1 MSSNPLNAISVLSRA
16 VTVSSTAIP
25 RWPGQ
30 TADGLTHP
38 ALEFMSLSGS
48 EYLGKLFEYELLL
61 RTPDDYTVPLAVSAN
76 IDLKALI
83 GKEMTVTV
91 GLEAPADLSGHN
103 EASQREIT
111 GLIVAVEY
119 VRREGRYNVYRV
131 VLRPWLWLATL
142 TTDYKIF
149 QNKTVIEIIDEVLK
163 DYPYPVEKRLDVS
176 RYTAEAESPRNEPRA
191 FQVQYGETDFHF
203 IQRLMEEWGIYWFFE
218 HVDGKHRLVLCDHIG
233 AHRPS
238 PNPAYQTLAVQPQG
252 GKTDTEYISAF
263 STAEVLCTGHYVTS
277 DFDFTRSRADMRSI
291 NQQPRD
297 TSWNLLERYDWPGD
311 YTDGSHGELLA
322 RTRMEALRA
331 PGTRAKGEGNV
342 RGLACGQTFVLTN
355 CDYTDANRE
364 YLVVGT
370 QFELTGTPDE
380 SGSGYQ
386 YTCSNEFDA
395 QPTNEVFRLPQE
407 TLKPTVSGPQSAIVV
422 GPEGKE
428 LWTDE
433 FGRVKVRFAW
443 DRYGRNVETDSCWI
457 RVSQAWAG
465 QGFGGIYIPRI
476 GQEVIVDFWNGDPD
490 RPLITGSLYNTATPP
505 PVDLPGN
512 ATQSGFMSRSMEGG
526 MQNYNGIR
534 FEDKAGAEE
543 FTLQA
548 ERDMNRLTKLN
559 ESHVVGADYTV
570 GVAAAHSMTVGATSS
585 TVVGG
590 KYSVKV
596 KDVASY
602 FVGLAQWT
610 NIGGAEVTAVGGAS
624 TLTVGGVRTVTVGGA
639 STHAVG
645 GAYSLSAGGSLSIV
659 CGESSLTL
667 YKDGEIKLIGKLIH
681 IQGEKRVVVKGLP
694 LELNPIDKAKG
705 NATTVPVPIVI
716 CDGLDV
722 PCIDEPDPCDP
733 IVCPPPLPIITPEPS
748 DEEPEPSDEEPE
760 PSDEQPEPSDEEP
773 EPSDEE
779 PEPSDEEPEPSDEEP
794 EPSDEEPEPSDEEP
808 EPSDEQP
815 EPSDEEPEPS
825 DEEPEPSDEEPE
837 PSDEEPEPSDEEP
850 EPSDEE
856 PEPSDEEPE
865 PSDEEPE
872 PSDEEPEPSDEEPE
886 PSVEEPEPSVE
897 VPPPTGQDA

>member
-1 MSSNPLNAISVLSRA
+1 MSSNPLNAISVHSRA
-16 VTVSSTAIP
+16 VTVSSAAIP
-25 RWPGQ
+25 QWPDQ
-30 TADGLTHP
+30 SADGLTRS

-48 EYLGKLFEYELLL
+48 ERLGKLFRYELQL

-91 GLEAPADLSGHN
+91 ELAAPADLSGNN
-103 EASQREIT
+103 EARQREIT
-111 GLIVAVEY
+111 GLVVAAEY
-119 VRREGRYNVYRV
+119 FRREGRYNVYRV
-131 VLRPWLWLATL
+131 VLEPWLSLAAL

-176 RYTAEAESPRNEPRA
+176 RYTVEGESPRNEPRA

-218 HVDGKHRLVLCDHIG
+218 HIDGKHRLVLCDHIG

-238 PNPAYQTLAVQPQG
+238 PNPAYQTLAFQPQE

-263 STAEVLCTGHYVTS
+263 STTEVLCTGHYVTS

-311 YTDGSHGELLA
+311 YTDGTHGELLA

-355 CDYTDANRE
+355 YDYTAANCE

-370 QFELTGTPDE
+370 EFELTGTPDE
-380 SGSGYQ
+380 SGSGYH
-386 YTCSNEFDA
+386 YTCSNKFEV
-395 QPTNEVFRLPQE
+395 QPTSEVFRLPQE
-407 TLKPTVSGPQSAIVV
+407 TLKPTVSGPQSAVVV
-422 GPEGKE
+422 GPPGKE

-433 FGRVKVRFAW
+433 FGRVKVRFIW
-443 DRYGRNVETDSCWI
+443 DRYGQNVETDSCWI

-490 RPLITGSLYNTATPP
+490 RPLIIGSLYNTATPP
-505 PVDLPGN
+505 PYDLPGN

-526 MQNYNGIR
+526 MQNYNSIR

-543 FTLQA
+543 FTVQA

-559 ESHVVGADYTV
+559 ESHVVGADYTI

-590 KYSVKV
+590 KYSVRV
-596 KDVASY
+596 KNIASY
-602 FVGLAQWT
+602 DVGLAQLT
-610 NIGGAEVTAVGGAS
+610 KIGGAEVTAVGGAS

-645 GAYSLSAGGSLSIV
+645 GAYSLSAGGVLSIV
-659 CGESSLTL
+659 CGASSLTMT
-667 YKDGEIKLIGKLIH
+667 KDGEIKLIGKKIR
-681 IQGEKRVVVKGLP
+681 IQGEKRVVVMGMP
-694 LELNPIDKAKG
+694 LELNPCDKDKC
-705 NATTVPVPIVI
+705 NATTVPVPVVG
-716 CDGLDV
+716 CDALDV
-722 PCIDEPDPCDP
+722 PCIDEPDPCEP
-733 IVCPPPLPIITPEPS
+733 IVCPPPEPSDEQPEPS
-748 DEEPEPSDEEPE
+748 DEQPEPSDEQPE

-779 PEPSDEEPEPSDEEP
+779 PVPSD
-794 EPSDEEPEPSDEEP
+794 
-808 EPSDEQP
+808 
-815 EPSDEEPEPS
+815 
-825 DEEPEPSDEEPE
+825 
-837 PSDEEPEPSDEEP
+837 
-850 EPSDEE
+850 
-856 PEPSDEEPE
+856 
-865 PSDEEPE
+865 
-872 PSDEEPEPSDEEPE
+872 
-886 PSVEEPEPSVE
+886 E
-897 VPPPTGQDA
+897 VPPPTGQEA

>member
-1 MSSNPLNAISVLSRA
+1 MSSNLLNAMRVQSRA
-16 VTVSSTAIP
+16 VTVSSAAIP
-25 RWPGQ
+25 QWPDQ
-30 TADGLTHP
+30 TADGLTRP

-48 EYLGKLFEYELLL
+48 EYLGKLFRYELQL
-61 RTPDDYTVPLAVSAN
+61 RTPDDYTVPLAASAN

-91 GLEAPADLSGHN
+91 DLEAPAGLSGDS
-103 EASQREIT
+103 EARQREIT
-111 GLIVAVEY
+111 GLVVAAEY
-119 VRREGRYNVYRV
+119 VGREGRYNVYRV
-131 VLRPWLWLATL
+131 VLEPWLSLAML

-176 RYTAEAESPRNEPRA
+176 RYTVEGESPRNEPRA

-233 AHRPS
+233 AHRQS
-238 PNPAYQTLAVQPQG
+238 PNPAYQTLAFQPQE
-252 GKTDTEYISAF
+252 GKTDTEYISVF

-277 DFDFTRSRADMRSI
+277 DFDFMRSRADMRSI

-311 YTDGSHGELLA
+311 YTDGTHGELLA

-355 CDYTDANRE
+355 YDYAAANCE

-370 QFELTGTPDE
+370 EFELTGTPDE
-380 SGSGYQ
+380 SGSGYH
-386 YTCSNEFDA
+386 YTCSNKFDV
-395 QPTNEVFRLPQE
+395 QPTSEVFRLPQE
-407 TLKPTVSGPQSAIVV
+407 TLKPTVSGPQSAVVV
-422 GPEGKE
+422 GPAGKE

-433 FGRVKVRFAW
+433 FGRVKIRFVW
-443 DRYGRNVETDSCWI
+443 DRYGQNVETDSCWV

-505 PVDLPGN
+505 PYDLPGN

-526 MQNYNGIR
+526 MQNYNSIR

-559 ESHVVGADYTV
+559 ESHVVGADYTI
-570 GVAAAHSMTVGATSS
+570 GVAAAHSMTVGAASS

-590 KYSVKV
+590 EYSVKV

-602 FVGLAQWT
+602 HVSLAQWT
-610 NIGGAEVTAVGGAS
+610 KIGGAEGTAIGGAS
-624 TLTVGGVRTVTVGGA
+624 TLTVGGLRSVTIGGA

-645 GAYSLSAGGSLSIV
+645 GAYSLSAGGVLSIV
-659 CGESSLTL
+659 CGASSLTMTPG
-667 YKDGEIKLIGKLIH
+667 GEIKLIGTKIR
-681 IQGEKRVVVKGLP
+681 IQGGERVVVTGMP
-694 LELNPIDKAKG
+694 LELNPGDMEMG
-705 NATTVPVPIVI
+705 NATTVPVPVVV
-716 CDGLDV
+716 CDALDV
-722 PCIDEPDPCDP
+722 PCIYKPDPCEP
-733 IVCPPPLPIITPEPS
+733 IVCPPPLPIITPEPSDETPEPS

-760 PSDEQPEPSDEEP
+760 PSDE
-773 EPSDEE
+773 
-779 PEPSDEEPEPSDEEP
+779 
-794 EPSDEEPEPSDEEP
+794 
-808 EPSDEQP
+808 
-815 EPSDEEPEPS
+815 
-825 DEEPEPSDEEPE
+825 
-837 PSDEEPEPSDEEP
+837 
-850 EPSDEE
+850 
-856 PEPSDEEPE
+856 
-865 PSDEEPE
+865 
-872 PSDEEPEPSDEEPE
+872 
-886 PSVEEPEPSVE
+886 
-897 VPPPTGQDA
+897 VPPPTGEEA